1 MTGETIALHPVLLV
15 DDDRVLRATLAEQL
29 RAEGEFS
36 LVEAETAAQA
46 LAAIAA
52 PDARFDAIIL
62 DVGLPDGDGRDLCAT
77 LRRQGVKVPII
88 MLTGADAEADV
99 IRGLDAG
106 ANDYIAKPFRIREL
120 LARLRVQMR
129 VFESSED
136 ATFSIGPY
144 SFRPAAKQLLDA
156 AKNRKVR
163 LTEKESAILKYLY
176 RAGGRP
182 VPRQILLNEVWGYNS
197 AVTTHT
203 LETHIYRL
211 RQKIE
216 PDPAN
221 ARLLLTEGGGYRLEV
236 KAGAP
241 VR

>member
-1 MTGETIALHPVLLV
+1 MNGEPIGLHPVLIV
-15 DDDRVLRATLAEQL
+15 DDDRVLRTTLAEQL
-29 RAEGEFS
+29 KAEGEFAPH
-36 LVEAETAAQA
+36 EAETAEAAVAA
-46 LAAIAA
+46 LSL
-52 PDARFDAIIL
+52 PDVRYDAIIL
-62 DVGLPDGDGRDLCAT
+62 DVGLPDGDGRDLCAR

-106 ANDYIAKPFRIREL
+106 ANDYIAKPFRIGEL
-120 LARLRVQMR
+120 LARLRAQMR
-129 VFESSED
+129 IFENSED

-144 SFRPAAKQLLDA
+144 DFRPAAKQLLDS
-156 AKNRKVR
+156 AKNRKIR

-182 VPRQILLNEVWGYNS
+182 VARQVLLNEVWGYNS

-216 PDPAN
+216 PDPSN
-221 ARLLLTEGGGYRLEV
+221 ARLLLTEGGGYRLEA
-236 KAGAP
+236 KATAP